1 MTTIGEQLEAIISRL
16 SAVSETA
23 VLDAQVLLAHILDKP
38 RTWVVAHPEAEIPP
52 EAQERL
58 NAAVQRLADGEP
70 LPYIL
75 GFWEFYARRFEVTSQ
90 VLIPRPET
98 ELLVEH
104 ALCWLRQF
112 PFRRWAADV
121 GTGSGC
127 IAVSLAAEI
136 RDLQVVATDISLPA
150 LRVAR
155 RNAIRHG
162 VHERVHLLQCD
173 LLPLPPPGFAHRRF
187 DLICANL
194 PYIPGSLLPELKVAR
209 YEPRLALDGGEDGLS
224 LIRRLLRLA
233 PAWLAPGGM
242 LLLEIEASQGPAVL
256 SLAYDLFES
265 ARIHLHT
272 DHAGKDRLLEVMV
285 ES

>member
-1 MTTIGEQLEAIISRL
+1 MTTIREQLETIISRL

-38 RTWVVAHPEAEIPP
+38 RTWIVAHPEAEIPP
-52 EAQERL
+52 EAQQPL
-58 NAAVQRLADGEP
+58 KAAVQRLADGEP

-75 GFWEFYARRFEVTSQ
+75 GFWEFYARRFEITPQ

-112 PFRRWAADV
+112 PLRRWAADV

-136 RDLQVVATDISLPA
+136 WDLQIVATDISLPA

-155 RNAIRHG
+155 SNAIRHG

-173 LLPLPPPGFAHRRF
+173 LLPLPPPGFAYRRF

-194 PYIPGSLLPELKVAR
+194 PYIPSFLLSELKVAR
-209 YEPRLALDGGEDGLS
+209 YEPHLALNGGANGLS
-224 LIRRLLRLA
+224 VIQRLLGLA

-265 ARIHLHT
+265 ARIRLYK
-272 DHAGKDRLLEVMV
+272 DHAGKDRLLEVV
-285 ES
+285 VQG